1 MAQVRFFLSNKVNS
15 DNLSEITL
23 RLSAG
28 RGLAFSA
35 KTTIFIEPQYWENEL
50 RVNPKT
56 GEENLFMK
64 KSMHY

>member
-28 RGLAFSA
+28 RGLAFST
-35 KTTIFIEPQYWENEL
+35 KTTIFIESLYWEI
-50 RVNPKT
+50 
-56 GEENLFMK
+56 
-64 KSMHY
+64 